1 MRKRDVWLK
10 GLLLPGLLAFAVA
23 VLWLAGNE
31 TMSLWLLAGGTA
43 IFLVYHLYHLAEFT
57 QWANSGLEAAV
68 PEARGV
74 WDLAF
79 SALYRRVKERR
90 SQQRDLADALQKLR
104 NAAEAMPDG
113 MVILNREKNI
123 EWCNRVAEH
132 HLGINFFQ
140 DFDQPIVNLIRQ
152 QSFAD
157 FLASNDSARPLELN
171 SDREGAPLL
180 SLQLIPYSEGRSLLL
195 SRDISRIESLETVR
209 QDFIANVSHELR
221 TPLTVLGGFLETFET
236 VPLNSDQAKQYIGLM
251 QAQTDN
257 MQHLVE
263 NLLTL
268 SSLESNDNQ
277 SAIQTI
283 DINILLTRLHAD
295 VQALSAG
302 RHTITL
308 DVASGATLQGNEAE
322 IFSAFTNLI
331 TNAIR
336 YTPAGGEIKLR
347 WFTTENANIFEVRDN
362 GIGIDSEHIPRVTER
377 FYRVDRSRSRQTG
390 GTGLGLSIVKHIAA
404 RHHARLE
411 IESKVGKGSVFR
423 LIFEMQKVTEIRNEN
438 KTVTN

>member
-1 MRKRDVWLK
+1 MHKREVWLK
-10 GLLLPGLLAFAVA
+10 GLLLPGLLGVVA
-23 VLWLAGNE
+23 VLLWFVVSE
-31 TMSLWLLAGGTA
+31 TAALWLIGIGAGL
-43 IFLVYHLYHLAEFT
+43 IISYHLYQLAQFN
-57 QWANSGLEAAV
+57 QWANSGLEAHV
-68 PEARGV
+68 PEATGV

-79 SALYRRVKERR
+79 SALFRRVKERR
-90 SQQRDLADALQKLR
+90 SQQRELTDALQKLR

-123 EWCNRVAEH
+123 EWCNRIAEH

-157 FLASNDSARPLELN
+157 FLASNDSAKPLELN
-171 SDREGAPLL
+171 SDREGAPPL

-221 TPLTVLGGFLETFET
+221 TPLTVLSGFLETFET
-236 VPLNSDQAKQYIGLM
+236 TPLDSADAKKYIGLM
-251 QAQTDN
+251 KTQAEN

-268 SSLESNDNQ
+268 SSLESIDNLPNM
-277 SAIQTI
+277 QTI
-283 DINILLTRLHAD
+283 DMPKLLARLHAD
-295 VQALSAG
+295 AQALSND
-302 RHTITL
+302 RQSITL
-308 DVASGATLQGNEAE
+308 EVQSTTNLQGNEAE

-336 YTPAGGEIKLR
+336 YTPDGGDITLR
-347 WFTTENANIFEVRDN
+347 WSETAKANIFEAIDN
-362 GIGIDSEHIPRVTER
+362 GVGVAAEHIPRLAER
-377 FYRVDRSRSRQTG
+377 FYRVDRGRSRQTG
-390 GTGLGLSIVKHIAA
+390 GTGLGLAIVKHVAL
-404 RHHARLE
+404 RHRATLE
-411 IESKVGKGSVFR
+411 VESELGKGSVFR
-423 LIFEMQKVTEIRNEN
+423 LVFVKNPSV
-438 KTVTN
+438 